1 MKKEIK
7 LTLMKKEMKLTLEQI
22 AEYVERE
29 DEHIATIEAT
39 IDEQMNLKGALDTT
53 NKDLKKS
60 LETISKLEKDM
71 DSLKSNINEDEKA
84 QTNEI
89 LQLQLK
95 VIISLFGEKTGSPK

>member
-22 AEYVERE
+22 AEYVVERE

-39 IDEQMNLKGALDTT
+39 IEEQKNLKGALDTA

-71 DSLKSNINEDEKA
+71 DSFKSVSC
-84 QTNEI
+84 Q
-89 LQLQLK
+89 
-95 VIISLFGEKTGSPK
+95 